1 MTITADQLRDLMA
14 LGIEG
19 EKLLAVV
26 KIFERDDRHDAS
38 RRVTTDGRSKEADR
52 AARYR
57 EKRKQ
62 TQSETAKPG
71 VALATGTPVTD
82 DRDER
87 DDRHD
92 ASRFAVTIAPLSKKV
107 LPIKEGEEKE
117 EEEEKKESKE
127 VAPSKLPRA
136 RGTRLPDDWVPSE
149 IDIDFALKRGHSR
162 AVISI
167 EGLKFRNY
175 WTNRTDK
182 QATKR
187 SWHRA
192 WQNWILNIRPVKQE
206 NNVIAAA
213 DDLVDTMR
221 QWEKTNE
228 SIEDL
233 RSGEGPSNVW
243 VLPAHRRG

>member
-1 MTITADQLRDLMA
+1 MTPIADMVDAMVA
-14 LGIEG
+14 AGASPSAI
-19 EKLLAVV
+19 AVAV
-26 KIFERDDRHDAS
+26 RAVET
-38 RRVTTDGRSKEADR
+38 VTLSVT
-52 AARYR
+52 
-57 EKRKQ
+57 
-62 TQSETAKPG
+62 PG
-71 VALATGTPVTD
+71 NAVTG
-82 DRDER
+82 
-87 DDRHD
+87 
-92 ASRFAVTIAPLSKKV
+92 SVTIAPLSKKV
-107 LPIKEGEEKE
+107 LPIKEGNEE

-162 AVISI
+162 AVIST